1 MNIKI
6 NNNGIKGH
14 SSLTSTR
21 NVNFSNKKLGTMSN
35 IVSQSKENT
44 YRGETHASESRTT
57 NNTAL
62 KGNLNS
68 NALRGANSTVNV
80 TKHKT
85 KTIDIRVKD

>member
-6 NNNGIKGH
+6 NNNGCKGLT
-14 SSLTSTR
+14 SLTSTR
-21 NVNFSNKKLGTMSN
+21 NVNFSNKKLGTRSN

-44 YRGETHASESRTT
+44 YRGEAHACESRTT

-80 TKHKT
+80 TKYKT
-85 KTIDIRVKD
+85 KIIDIKVNE